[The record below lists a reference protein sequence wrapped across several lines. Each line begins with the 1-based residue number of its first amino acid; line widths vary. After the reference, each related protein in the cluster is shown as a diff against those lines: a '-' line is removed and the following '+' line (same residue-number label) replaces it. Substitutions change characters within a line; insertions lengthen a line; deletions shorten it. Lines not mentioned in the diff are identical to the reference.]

1 MRPLLLVLL
10 LRLSLLI
17 AVTASAA
24 LIVDYQNAGDPA
36 FCGVGSGCFAVRISP
51 YSRLLGVPLPYIGL
65 VWHAV
70 LFGGSLI
77 AQTRDHIKTLA
88 LAASAGAAGAVILL
102 AVQQFVVGAF
112 CAWCVAV
119 DLSAIAAAA
128 SAVLLAL
135 SANTDAPKVE
145 RAVTSSGA
153 ELGAWGAAA
162 AIAIALPFVWGQYPV
177 IPPLAPA
184 AAAQQVPGKVTL
196 INFSDFQCP
205 HCRKLHPRSQE
216 LKAKF
221 EGRIHFERR
230 MMPLPGHP
238 GALPAAKAYL
248 CAPPEK
254 REAAADWLYVAPEE
268 ALTPAGV
275 LAMAGA
281 IGMSPGD
288 LAACTTSKETEAALA
303 RDKQLYEAIGAR
315 GLPLTLVGRR
325 MVIGNDPERI
335 ESSIEQELK
344 GDTLSLR
351 SALMFAVLGAI
362 FAGAAFSTWLAKRHA
377 AREPSPS

>member
-1 MRPLLLVLL
+1 MRHLPLVLL

-145 RAVTSSGA
+145 RVFTPSGA

-184 AAAQQVPGKVTL
+184 AAAVQVPGKVTL

-205 HCRKLHPRSQE
+205 HCRKLHPSSQE

-221 EGRIHFERR
+221 EGRIHFDRR

-254 REAAADWLYVAPEE
+254 REAAADWLYVAPDE

-281 IGMSPGD
+281 IGMNPGD

-303 RDKQLYEAIGAR
+303 RDKQLYEAIGVR

-325 MVIGNDPERI
+325 IVIGNDPERI
-335 ESSIEQELK
+335 ESSIEQELN

-351 SALMFAVLGAI
+351 PALMFAVLGVI